1 MYVSRKKQTRLLC
14 HAAIIAS
21 LYIAFT
27 YVTATLGLASG
38 AVQLRLPE
46 ALCILSAFTPA
57 AVPGLTLGC
66 LVSNLVTGCLPTDVL
81 FGTLATLLGAIGGR
95 LLRKHPY
102 LTPLPTVLTNTLIV
116 PLVLAYAYRVEEGL
130 SFLFLSVG
138 IGELLSAYLLG
149 VLLYLPL
156 KKKQSQI
163 FGNIE

>member
-1 MYVSRKKQTRLLC
+1 MSVSRKKQTRLLC

-38 AVQLRLPE
+38 AVQLRLSE

-66 LVSNLVTGCLPTDVL
+66 LVSNLATGCLPTDVL

-102 LTPLPTVLTNTLIV
+102 LTPLPTVLSNTLII

-130 SFLFLSVG
+130 PFLFLSVG